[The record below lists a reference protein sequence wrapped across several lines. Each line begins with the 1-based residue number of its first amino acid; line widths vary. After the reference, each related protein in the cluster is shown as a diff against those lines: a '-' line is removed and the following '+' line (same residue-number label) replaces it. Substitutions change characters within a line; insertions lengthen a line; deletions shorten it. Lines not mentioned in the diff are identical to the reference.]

1 MQSQE
6 NSSELIKHLQSPD
19 MRIDFNYHSIVQLTF
34 LMEFIIEQLAEK
46 GVAIDMEKFD
56 EYQKLQME
64 NVQKTIDQAKTDP
77 EFEKKTKEIF
87 DQIQTELN
95 DKIKL

>member
-6 NSSELIKHLQSPD
+6 TSSELIKHLQSHE

-34 LMEFIIEQLAEK
+34 LMEFLIEQLEEK
-46 GVAIDMEKFD
+46 GVVIDMEKFD
-56 EYQKLQME
+56 DYQKLQME
-64 NVQKTIDQAKTDP
+64 NVQKTIDQAKQDP
-77 EFEKKTKEIF
+77 DFEQKTKEIF
-87 DQIQTELN
+87 NQIQSELN

>member
-6 NSSELIKHLQSPD
+6 TSSELIKHLQSHE

-34 LMEFIIEQLAEK
+34 LMEFIIEQLTEK

-56 EYQKLQME
+56 DYQKLQME
-64 NVQKTIDQAKTDP
+64 NVQKTIDQAKQDP
-77 EFEKKTKEIF
+77 DFEQKTKEIF
-87 DQIQTELN
+87 NQIQSELN